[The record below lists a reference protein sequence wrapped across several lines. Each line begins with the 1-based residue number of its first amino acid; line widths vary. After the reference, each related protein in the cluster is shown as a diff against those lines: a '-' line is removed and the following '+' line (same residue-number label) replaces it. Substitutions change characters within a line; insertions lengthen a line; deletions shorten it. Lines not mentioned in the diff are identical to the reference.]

1 MVKIMGKYEDQP
13 WEEIDEFDTRK
24 EAMEALR
31 EYRLAYG
38 AGWLLR
44 LKSV

>member
-13 WEEIDEFDTRK
+13 WEEIDEFDTRQ

-38 AGWLLR
+38 IGWRLR